1 MGDAKDQCQ
10 SREHIESTK
19 SLYTFQMETCN
30 SQKSCPEM
38 KVDNKNKPIYEILRA
53 CPQCGSATNTQLK
66 RLQCHGPR
74 KPANLTGWVND
85 WENEDDYL
93 NEDCRSAKVWNG
105 FDHSEFVETPCS
117 EVVENYAE
125 CPAGMGTHCS
135 ADGKKT
141 IVA

>member
-1 MGDAKDQCQ
+1 M
-10 SREHIESTK
+10 
-19 SLYTFQMETCN
+19 
-30 SQKSCPEM
+30 
-38 KVDNKNKPIYEILRA
+38 
-53 CPQCGSATNTQLK
+53 
-66 RLQCHGPR
+66 
-74 KPANLTGWVND
+74 ND
-85 WENEDDYL
+85 WENENDYL

-141 IVA
+141 IVANGEKMVVACDSRKRPVDKKHKLIFIYSSSIWTFHALFSIV